1 MGFLREVYFP
11 ERFWNSK
18 EMVDLRT
25 KKRKEGKQTYQA
37 GSHDLLLV
45 WTALVSPWM
54 CDQQTCSGNVRRK
67 RMRSDSL
74 VSNSQVRR
82 KVSL

>member
-1 MGFLREVYFP
+1 
-11 ERFWNSK
+11 
-18 EMVDLRT
+18 MVDLRT
-25 KKRKEGKQTYQA
+25 KKCKRGEADTYQA

-54 CDQQTCSGNVRRK
+54 CDQQTCSGNVRRN

-82 KVSL
+82 NVRS